1 MAAHV
6 GEVPATEIPCGIV
19 TVSDTRTA
27 ATDQSGAA
35 VRSLLE
41 EKGYPVV
48 LHEIVPDELVAI
60 RAAVTG
66 ALERPEL
73 RALIVTGGTGIAA
86 RDVTVESVAT
96 LWARELPGFGEAFRA
111 LGFAEI
117 GPKALLS
124 RATAGVI
131 AGKFVALLPGSV
143 AGCRLAMDRLVVP
156 LLGHVTAL
164 LATESRGRPST

>member
-1 MAAHV
+1 MAPHV
-6 GEVPATEIPCGIV
+6 GEVPAADIPCGIV
-19 TVSDTRTA
+19 TVSDTRTP

-35 VRSLLE
+35 IRAVLE
-41 EKGYPVV
+41 ENGYPVV
-48 LHEIVPDELVAI
+48 LHEIVRDELVGI
-60 RAAVTG
+60 RTAVTA

-73 RALIVTGGTGIAA
+73 RALIVSGGTGIAA
-86 RDVTVESVAT
+86 RDVTIESVAT

-124 RATAGVI
+124 RATAGII
-131 AGKFVALLPGSV
+131 AGKFVAFLPGSV

-164 LATESRGRPST
+164 LAAES